1 MKGAFIAILAIA
13 AALAAASEFVHVHKR
28 LVLEQNAI
36 NTAWQQVDEAL
47 AHRAELIPNLEQ
59 SLNALAEPA
68 SAIFRDLGN
77 ARADLMGGR
86 SPLEKI
92 AANERL
98 SSALGKLLVLTENYP
113 KLRSD
118 RKLLRLEEDIEGTEN
133 RIAVERRKY
142 NEILEHYNSSIQMF
156 PGNVVATVSGFT
168 RNDNYFHTNPGV
180 RSEGLSEPRPGLSEP
195 RQAQSEP
202 RP

>member
-1 MKGAFIAILAIA
+1 VKAALIATLAIA
-13 AALAAASEFVHVHKR
+13 AALVAASEFVHVRKR
-28 LVLEQNAI
+28 LVLERNAV
-36 NTAWQQVDEAL
+36 NTEWQQVDQAL
-47 AHRAELIPNLEQ
+47 AHRAELIPSLEQ
-59 SLNALAEPA
+59 SLNVLAGPA
-68 SAIFRDLGN
+68 DGIFRDLAV
-77 ARADLMGGR
+77 ARADLASGH

-142 NEILEHYNSSIQMF
+142 NEILEHYNSAIQMF
-156 PGNVVATVSGFT
+156 PGNMVAALSGFA
-168 RNDNYFHTNPGV
+168 RNDDYFHTNPGGGADPPV
-180 RSEGLSEPRPGLSEP
+180 RAGPPGPASSPE
-195 RQAQSEP
+195 R
-202 RP
+202 